1 MVTLLSKPQAKIS
14 QFLTHL
20 ERDKHTHT
28 HTQRD
33 KDPNEREESQRE
45 RERER
50 EETVGSVVGQSV
62 GR

>member
-45 RERER
+45 RERE
-50 EETVGSVVGQSV
+50 ETVGSVVGQSV